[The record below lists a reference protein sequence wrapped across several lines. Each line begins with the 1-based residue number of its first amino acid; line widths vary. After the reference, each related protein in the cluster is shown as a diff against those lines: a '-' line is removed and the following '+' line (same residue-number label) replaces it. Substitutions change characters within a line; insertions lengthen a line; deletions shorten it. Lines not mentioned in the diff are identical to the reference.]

1 MSEHL
6 ALRSSVGSRS
16 SALPSHHQHQT
27 LPPGPD
33 PLASVWIRRLHLT
46 PNPPPPPRPP
56 PLPRRAEMLPR
67 QDAISTDESRTPPPP
82 PPRSA
87 GFGPFRWSP
96 RPLRGAPVGAWDAA
110 TAAAAAAG
118 TSGGAVGGGPPM
130 LSPFFRLPAPPPVA
144 PVANI
149 GEIAPVRQLIGP
161 GSGSGSGSGSGGGG
175 YPGLPTWMAGGG
187 DPHASCLAVRAAG
200 AAYPSHALDM
210 IPIRTLNIAPALG
223 IHGSVALGF
232 SGAGAGCRLQVF
244 RFRDLHDR
252 QHCVTP
258 QNFARHDPS
267 SSSQYD
273 EPFSYWNM
281 GRLRRNTT
289 TSSIPPIDVSGGN
302 FGVKRNA
309 GSNSF
314 IPQKFRKLSGAI

>member
-16 SALPSHHQHQT
+16 SALPAQQQQH
-27 LPPGPD
+27 PPPPAPD

-56 PLPRRAEMLPR
+56 PLPGRAQQPLPHPH
-67 QDAISTDESRTPPPP
+67 QDAVSTDESRTPPPP

-110 TAAAAAAG
+110 AAAAAG
-118 TSGGAVGGGPPM
+118 SSSGSGGGGGPTM
-130 LSPFFRLPAPPPVA
+130 LSPFFRLPAPPPATPVADIMETA
-144 PVANI
+144 PVS
-149 GEIAPVRQLIGP
+149 PLIGP
-161 GSGSGSGSGSGGGG
+161 SRRSVSGG
-175 YPGLPTWMAGGG
+175 YPGLSTRVVGSG
-187 DPHASCLAVRAAG
+187 DAHAAWLAARTAG
-200 AAYPSHALDM
+200 AAYPSHAFDM
-210 IPIRTLNIAPALG
+210 VPVRTLNE
-223 IHGSVALGF
+223 
-232 SGAGAGCRLQVF
+232 
-244 RFRDLHDR
+244 LHDR
-252 QHCVTP
+252 QHYMTL
-258 QNFARHDPS
+258 QNFARLDPS
-267 SSSQYD
+267 SSSQHD

-289 TSSIPPIDVSGGN
+289 TSSISPMDIGAGN
-302 FGVKRNA
+302 FGKKRDA

-314 IPQKFRKLSGAI
+314 VQQKFRKLNGAINNSLK